1 MLTPKFFIA
10 KFIVTRKFSYTKHRI
25 TPKCLQKGKITV
37 KYIFNDKKR
46 KNEYLNPGTSSQR
59 KGKSGVHRERKT

>member
-37 KYIFNDKKR
+37 KYIFNDKK
-46 KNEYLNPGTSSQR
+46 KNI
-59 KGKSGVHRERKT
+59 HI